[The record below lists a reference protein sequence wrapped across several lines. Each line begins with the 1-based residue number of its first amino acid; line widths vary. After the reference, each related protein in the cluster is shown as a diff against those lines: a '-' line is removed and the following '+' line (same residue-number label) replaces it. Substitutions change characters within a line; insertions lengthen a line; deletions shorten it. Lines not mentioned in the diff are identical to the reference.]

1 MIDFI
6 ISVFSSN
13 LFWIDSFNMN
23 EKNILRMK
31 NINVMWS
38 NTSYIYKIIITIIQM
53 LFISI
58 LHETVLS
65 LCESLIVFFFFTST
79 LDKQLIAN
87 NFNELFRLYN
97 NDIQSWKLLLDSNQI
112 KNTIERLTQKK
123 MPDIVQWRTN
133 KNIIKWKIVVFCSVL
148 LLLTHIVIGVFF
160 VIIKADPIPLILRNT
175 ALVGINACVEIMF
188 AYMILKYRFI

>member
-53 LFISI
+53 LFISL

-112 KNTIERLTQKK
+112 KNTIERLTQEK